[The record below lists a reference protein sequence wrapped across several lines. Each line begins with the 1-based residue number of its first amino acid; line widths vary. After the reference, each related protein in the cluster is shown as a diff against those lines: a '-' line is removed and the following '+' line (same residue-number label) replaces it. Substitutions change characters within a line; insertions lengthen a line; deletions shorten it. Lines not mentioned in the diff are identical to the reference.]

1 VERVQATMQRAKQE
15 GVTDD
20 QAATMA
26 VLNYTKIMHQEVEDD
41 NPSTYYGGNARRRI
55 RMIERRNWSKWR
67 RGR

>member
-1 VERVQATMQRAKQE
+1 MIERGRRE

-26 VLNYTKIMHQEVEDD
+26 VLNYTKIMHEEVEAD

-55 RMIERRNWSKWR
+55 RMMEARRR
-67 RGR
+67 RGGR